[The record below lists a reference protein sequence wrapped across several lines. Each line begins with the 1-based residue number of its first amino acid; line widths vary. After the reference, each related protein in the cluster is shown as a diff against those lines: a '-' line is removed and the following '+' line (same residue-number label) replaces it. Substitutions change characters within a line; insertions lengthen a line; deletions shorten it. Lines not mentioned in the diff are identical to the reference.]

1 MNPITQ
7 GCAEYDEDLKEMSD
21 RFCANRGAV
30 WVILCQ
36 ALLCKEGPST
46 SCSVE
51 DELPHEAQSSDD
63 NTDKI

>member
-7 GCAEYDEDLKEMSD
+7 GCAEYDEDLKKMSD

-36 ALLCKEGPST
+36 AFTLH
-46 SCSVE
+46 SVRYI
-51 DELPHEAQSSDD
+51 LYVRYILHVRSLIWPMMC
-63 NTDKI
+63 I